1 MLSKSTENI
10 LNRFGNL
17 KIRELRAKA
26 ARISATGSMGA
37 GYRYE
42 AKQGLTI
49 YGVHYLQWAETGR
62 GPTRPGAKKGNPTL
76 QQSILLWL
84 KIKNIP
90 LYRNKRGQF
99 LSRVAMSYMISGKIH
114 REGDSLYRSGKT
126 RDVFSSVVSQKEVD
140 KLIKQITGGYI
151 IETSSDLLK
160 AFNVLLPNRTN

>member
-1 MLSKSTENI
+1 MLTKSTENI
-10 LNRFGNL
+10 LNRFGNQKIKEL
-17 KIRELRAKA
+17 KDKA
-26 ARISATGSMGA
+26 RRISASGGMA
-37 GYRYE
+37 EGYRFE
-42 AKQGLTI
+42 SKEGLTI

-126 RDVFSSVVSQKEVD
+126 RDVFSSVVSQKEVER
-140 KLIKQITGGYI
+140 LIKQLSGAYI
-151 IETSSDLLK
+151 IDTSSDLLK
-160 AFNVLLPNRTN
+160 AFNTLLPNRTN